1 MAASNSNIQKL
12 RSEQTAS
19 ASLRLHSAQE
29 LSLLGHSLVDELTP
43 LFGQLLSDNS
53 HPDEGPTL
61 LEDLEAMHRCLR
73 EQESVKAYVQVI
85 HRALL
90 LRYVAPFLTPSAPL
104 SNLPSGAA
112 IAEISPDRP
121 ISVSK
126 YRSLQAFVSAV
137 KQGCS
142 PTGDVTGEADVSL
155 RLVSFLDETRRRTWS
170 GMRAVLSRYVVPPLH
185 DYFSHQSGH
194 RCTVLYL
201 SPRRTCNGPCRS
213 ITLP

>member
-53 HPDEGPTL
+53 QPDEPPTL
-61 LEDLEAMHRCLR
+61 LEDLEAMHRRLR

-90 LRYVAPFLTPSAPL
+90 LRYVASFLTPSGPL
-104 SNLPSGAA
+104 KP
-112 IAEISPDRP
+112 
-121 ISVSK
+121 
-126 YRSLQAFVSAV
+126 
-137 KQGCS
+137 
-142 PTGDVTGEADVSL
+142 
-155 RLVSFLDETRRRTWS
+155 
-170 GMRAVLSRYVVPPLH
+170 VP
-185 DYFSHQSGH
+185 
-194 RCTVLYL
+194 
-201 SPRRTCNGPCRS
+201 
-213 ITLP
+213 